1 MPGHSLPSLP
11 GNPGTAPSRLARGLL
26 AVPWR
31 QAGLIAAC
39 VLVGSAASL
48 VGAWRQPPASVAAA
62 KAPAP
67 ADERETPGVD
77 PLDHG
82 IEAEIAQA
90 RADLRQSE
98 DRIVTLLATDGNA
111 FEGALRLDQSP
122 DAVRAGSATTVA
134 VADARASAL
143 PLRLDDARPPAA
155 DDGATAHAAPA
166 RTVHE
171 HTPLEAELNRLER
184 VRRLARGRW
193 VALHQRF
200 DQIDLSLRLPPAAAG
215 PRAGLVGPAR
225 PVPADSWMRLGPV
238 AGLLLGLLLAA
249 RRELGGDRMRSPRDA
264 EQALGL
270 PVLGSIP
277 TLSARARRAQLR
289 PAEPA

>member
-1 MPGHSLPSLP
+1 MPGHSLPSS
-11 GNPGTAPSRLARGLL
+11 PGTLPSRLARGLV

-48 VGAWRQPPASVAAA
+48 VGGLRQPPARVAAA
-62 KAPAP
+62 KTSAP
-67 ADERETPGVD
+67 ADDRETPEVD

-90 RADLRQSE
+90 RAELRRSE

-111 FEGALRLDQSP
+111 FEGALRLDLSP
-122 DAVRAGSATTVA
+122 DAARGGSAAA
-134 VADARASAL
+134 VAAFDARASEL
-143 PLRLDDARPPAA
+143 PLRLDDARSPGG
-155 DDGATAHAAPA
+155 DDGAAVPAPPA

-184 VRRLARGRW
+184 VRQLARGRW
-193 VALHQRF
+193 VALQERF
-200 DQIDLSLRLPPAAAG
+200 EQIDLSLRLPPAAAG
-215 PRAGLVGPAR
+215 RRAAFGEAAPPAR
-225 PVPADSWMRLGPV
+225 TESWRRLGPV
-238 AGLLLGLLLAA
+238 AGLLLGLVLAA

-264 EQALGL
+264 ERALGL
-270 PVLGSIP
+270 PVLGAIP
-277 TLSARARRAQLR
+277 TLSARARRAQLS

>member
-1 MPGHSLPSLP
+1 MPGHFLPFPP
-11 GNPGTAPSRLARGLL
+11 GSTPSRLVRALV

-31 QAGLIAAC
+31 QAGLIVAC
-39 VLVGSAASL
+39 VLLGSAASL
-48 VGAWRQPPASVAAA
+48 VGVLRQPPARVAAA

-67 ADERETPGVD
+67 ADDRETADVD

-111 FEGALRLDQSP
+111 FEGALRLDLSP
-122 DAVRAGSATTVA
+122 DAARDGSAA
-134 VADARASAL
+134 AAAASDARGARL
-143 PLRLDDARPPAA
+143 PLRLDDARPPGA
-155 DDGATAHAAPA
+155 DDAATAQAPPA

-171 HTPLEAELNRLER
+171 HTRLEAELNRLER
-184 VRRLARGRW
+184 VRQLARARW
-193 VALHQRF
+193 VALQARF
-200 DQIDLSLRLPPAAAG
+200 DRIDLSLHLPPAAAG
-215 PRAGLVGPAR
+215 RRTASGEATQPTTV
-225 PVPADSWMRLGPV
+225 DSWTRLGPL

-249 RRELGGDRMRSPRDA
+249 RRELGGDRMRSARDA
-264 EQALGL
+264 ERALGL
-270 PVLGSIP
+270 PVLGAIP